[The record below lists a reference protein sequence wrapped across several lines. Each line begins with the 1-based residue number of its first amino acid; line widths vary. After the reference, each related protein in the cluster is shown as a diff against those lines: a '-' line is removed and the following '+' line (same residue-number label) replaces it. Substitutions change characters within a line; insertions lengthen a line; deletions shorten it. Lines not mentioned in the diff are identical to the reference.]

1 MLVILSGIRVKL
13 LIIIFFI
20 IFQILLFCLFS
31 TTQRVTLVVNVA
43 RYLPLSAIW
52 HDISS
57 ACVQT

>member
-1 MLVILSGIRVKL
+1 MPVILRGIRVKP
-13 LIIIFFI
+13 LITIFFI
-20 IFQILLFCLFS
+20 IFQILFSLFS

>member
-1 MLVILSGIRVKL
+1 MLVILRGIRVKP

-20 IFQILLFCLFS
+20 IFQILFSLFF

-57 ACVQT
+57 VCVQT

>member
-1 MLVILSGIRVKL
+1 MLVILRGISVKPL
-13 LIIIFFI
+13 SIIFFI
-20 IFQILLFCLFS
+20 IFQILFSLFS

>member
-1 MLVILSGIRVKL
+1 MLVNLRGISVKP

-20 IFQILLFCLFS
+20 VFQILFPLFS
-31 TTQRVTLVVNVA
+31 TTQRVTLVVSVA

>member
-1 MLVILSGIRVKL
+1 MLVILRGIRVKP

-20 IFQILLFCLFS
+20 IFQILFSLFS
-31 TTQRVTLVVNVA
+31 TTQRVILVVNVA

-52 HDISS
+52 HDILS

>member
-1 MLVILSGIRVKL
+1 MLVILRGIRVEP

-20 IFQILLFCLFS
+20 IFQILFSLFF

>member
-1 MLVILSGIRVKL
+1 MLVILRGIRVEP

-20 IFQILLFCLFS
+20 IFQILFSLFF
-31 TTQRVTLVVNVA
+31 TTQRVTLVVSVA

>member
-1 MLVILSGIRVKL
+1 MLVILRGIKVKPL
-13 LIIIFFI
+13 SIIFFI
-20 IFQILLFCLFS
+20 IFQILFSLFS